1 MMRLT
6 HFFSERLSS
15 LSFKMQKQEVLM
27 RIQILNEFNA
37 AKLQKSTN
45 Q

>member
-1 MMRLT
+1 MIWLK

-15 LSFKMQKQEVLM
+15 LSFKMEKQEVLM

-37 AKLQKSTN
+37 IKLEVTN
-45 Q
+45 SQ

>member
-1 MMRLT
+1 MMRLK

-37 AKLQKSTN
+37 VKLKVTN
-45 Q
+45 SQ

>member
-1 MMRLT
+1 MMRLK
-6 HFFSERLSS
+6 HVFSERLSS

-27 RIQILNEFNA
+27 RIQILNELNA
-37 AKLQKSTN
+37 VKLEVAAN